1 MANIAIIDDNVTIR
15 EGLKTLIN
23 QNSEHKCSGSYSDC
37 KMFFDEYEKNVV
49 DVVLLDI
56 SLQKG
61 NVTESIKKINALE
74 NAPHI
79 IVLSLYGE
87 NESLFKA
94 LCAGAQGYILKKTP
108 SDQFLMIIDEIIEE
122 RSRMSAAIA
131 NKIISGTKRK
141 NIASLQKLKES
152 FDEDEFKILSFM
164 RQGNSA
170 AAVAELLDIS
180 LVQIQKH
187 FFRIY
192 GKLKEVRFVV

>member
-1 MANIAIIDDNVTIR
+1 
-15 EGLKTLIN
+15 
-23 QNSEHKCSGSYSDC
+23 
-37 KMFFDEYEKNVV
+37 
-49 DVVLLDI
+49 
-56 SLQKG
+56 
-61 NVTESIKKINALE
+61 
-74 NAPHI
+74 
-79 IVLSLYGE
+79 VLSLYGE